1 MEEVSSL
8 LLVPFFHKLR
18 LFLSPGWYSLIVVIT
33 VGQHGFT
40 QFLRSYNVDPSAIPL
55 GIPSA
60 APSLAPSTTTPST
73 SAAPTTA
80 SAPTSA
86 TPSISAAPTVS
97 STPSGKP

>member
-8 LLVPFFHKLR
+8 LLVPFFHELR

-40 QFLRSYNVDPSAIPL
+40 QFLRSYNDDPSAIPL

-60 APSLAPSTTTPST
+60 APSLAPSTTPST

-80 SAPTSA
+80 SAPTPAQPHQSV
-86 TPSISAAPTVS
+86 T
-97 STPSGKP
+97 